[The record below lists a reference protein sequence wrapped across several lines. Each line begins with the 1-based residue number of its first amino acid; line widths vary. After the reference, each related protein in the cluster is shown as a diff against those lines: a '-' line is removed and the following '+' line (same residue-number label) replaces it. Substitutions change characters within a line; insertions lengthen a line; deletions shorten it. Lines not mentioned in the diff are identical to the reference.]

1 MLLCWAQAASDAL
14 LGCCIMLAS
23 AYVAVRG
30 GVLRSSPHQ
39 APLLKLVVGLGLV
52 CGCAGCASSRV
63 AVWNACHSST
73 STPPMLAMLAEPG
86 TLLTVD
92 FVA

>member
-1 MLLCWAQAASDAL
+1 MVLCWAQAASDAL

-52 CGCAGCASSRV
+52 CGCAGCALSGF
-63 AVWNACHSST
+63 AAQNASHSSI
-73 STPPMLAMLAEPG
+73 STTPFAGNSGSTWDITDISLI
-86 TLLTVD
+86 V
-92 FVA
+92 

>member
-1 MLLCWAQAASDAL
+1 MLLCWVQAASDAL

-52 CGCAGCASSRV
+52 CGCAGCAPFRG
-63 AVWNACHSST
+63 AGWDACHSSSIYSYAGNSGRT
-73 STPPMLAMLAEPG
+73 WDTADS
-86 TLLTVD
+86 
-92 FVA
+92 